1 MIYIAGAV
9 LFVCIAHLIRIFRWE
24 LFIEVYE
31 RPNRKKLMQ
40 SIACG
45 YLLNY
50 FLPCKLGEIPR
61 AWWAGRSMKN
71 GMALGFST
79 VIIERYLDI
88 VFVGILFTLMVLG
101 GVVRMAGQRCCMWRS
116 RSSCWCLRGWC
127 IRCGILQSG
136 QSKRLL
142 EFLMSI

>member
-1 MIYIAGAV
+1 
-9 LFVCIAHLIRIFRWE
+9 
-24 LFIEVYE
+24 
-31 RPNRKKLMQ
+31 MQ

-101 GVVRMAGQRCCMWRS
+101 GV
-116 RSSCWCLRGWC
+116 
-127 IRCGILQSG
+127 
-136 QSKRLL
+136 
-142 EFLMSI
+142 